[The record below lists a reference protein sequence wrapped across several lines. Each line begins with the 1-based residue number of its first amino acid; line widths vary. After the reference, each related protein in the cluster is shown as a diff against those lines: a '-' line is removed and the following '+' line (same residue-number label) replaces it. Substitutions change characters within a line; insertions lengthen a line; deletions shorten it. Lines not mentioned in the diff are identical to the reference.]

1 MNIIGIGI
9 DVIDWSRI
17 APTDDAADP
26 WSDPFFTHT
35 FSAAEQAEAR
45 ASANPL
51 RHFAGRF
58 AVKEALIK
66 AGAALGEAYPE
77 AVSALRLEHIET
89 LSRPDGQPVTHL
101 ANPLARTLPDTLAV
115 HTSISH
121 EEGRSVAVVLLE
133 A

>member
-1 MNIIGIGI
+1 MNIVGIGI
-9 DVIDWSRI
+9 DLIDWSRI
-17 APTDDAADP
+17 APADGAVDP
-26 WSDPFFTHT
+26 WGDPFFIHA

-45 ASANPL
+45 ASADPL

-58 AVKEALIK
+58 AVKEAFIK
-66 AGAALGEAYPE
+66 AGTSLGEVYPD

-89 LSRPDGQPVTHL
+89 LAGPNDQPITRL
-101 ANPLARTLPDTLAV
+101 AEPLARALPDALIV

-133 A
+133 S